1 MCIVADHVFMALYD
15 HSEQKDDETCHKAQT
30 GVLNMRINSLFSDG
44 IHNRAALIWAF
55 CKQKGGGSNL
65 AAASCS

>member
-44 IHNRAALIWAF
+44 IHNIEPLWFGLFVNKR
-55 CKQKGGGSNL
+55 GGGV
-65 AAASCS
+65 